1 MHHTIIISLVLKLN
15 PIVMP
20 GNFSC
25 LMIILQGH
33 LNLFNSHV
41 LSSHKI
47 YFYEK
52 IFFFFYQTMNNII
65 ILDFFFKNNQISR
78 NSKTCLM

>member
-52 IFFFFYQTMNNII
+52 IFFFYQTMNNII

>member
-1 MHHTIIISLVLKLN
+1 MHVKPGNIFFYNNRNTLKYNKNIYMHHTIIISLVLKLN

-52 IFFFFYQTMNNII
+52 IFFFLSNHE
-65 ILDFFFKNNQISR
+65 
-78 NSKTCLM
+78 